1 MQSNPNAEDDQRDAP
16 TEVVI
21 EAQAETSSHART
33 INRPADP
40 GTWTRRPTLP
50 VTQIRTEVIVV
61 DSDNS
66 DEEPL
71 ANLRDHTN
79 EISALRAEIA
89 AEKRCDVKALKPE
102 LKALKSCDKRQVV
115 SPKLSN
121 SEDESGDKRSE
132 RGQDSK
138 GKKKRPSK
146 GERRM
151 RRKEEEEVAI
161 TLPKPPSK
169 ALGCGSPQPKSARL
183 WSKERIQR
191 RQRRKRKDCYSA

>member
-1 MQSNPNAEDDQRDAP
+1 MPGSPMQSNPNAEDDQRDAP

-79 EISALRAEIA
+79 QISALRAQIA
-89 AEKRCDVKALKPE
+89 TEKWCEVKALKTE
-102 LKALKSCDKRQVV
+102 LKALKSCNKQQVV

-121 SEDESGDKRSE
+121 SEDESGEKRSE

-146 GERRM
+146 GERRK
-151 RRKEEEEVAI
+151 RRKEEEEA
-161 TLPKPPSK
+161 
-169 ALGCGSPQPKSARL
+169 AC
-183 WSKERIQR
+183 KERENII
-191 RQRRKRKDCYSA
+191 SHINVL